1 MIATSVTFQYTF
13 NLAPYKSHKAKHSP
27 KFHNKD
33 TTRNRKL
40 ANAKSV
46 CEHIVKMKTQSGSG
60 QLWAHADY
68 YSQVM

>member
-1 MIATSVTFQYTF
+1 M
-13 NLAPYKSHKAKHSP
+13 SHKAKHSP